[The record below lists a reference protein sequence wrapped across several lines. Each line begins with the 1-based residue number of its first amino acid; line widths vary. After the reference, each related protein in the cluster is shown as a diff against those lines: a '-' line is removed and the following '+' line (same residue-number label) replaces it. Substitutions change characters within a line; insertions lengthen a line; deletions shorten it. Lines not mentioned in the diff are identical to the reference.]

1 MMVARP
7 GFVLP
12 AGVCRFTPKGEAFNS
27 NARSFEEIAAGATQR
42 NCRLENRRAKGRRDS
57 RPMAGNVCRHK
68 FERARRAGEHFQSN
82 GRGGVRKFSVGPRG
96 RQTDTVRFFPT
107 VGVSPSVTRLRTTS
121 INSRNDL
128 TYSEYSLPLDAS
140 WEPDFWG
147 SIRNTY
153 KASKLEAQATLADLE
168 NTRLT
173 VQSGLEADYFTLRS
187 LDLQKELLDS
197 TVHAYRDSLA
207 LTRVLHKRVA
217 ESMTH
222 HEEACGRNQLGQ
234 PARESCPNSTV
245 TCCGLSL
252 FVRNCRK
259 ALDRR
264 TEP

>member
-1 MMVARP
+1 DHVGHLRRLAADFEQCDRFGIPPSARHHDHRRLDPEPGADPVHHAGGLSLSGSLAFVVGTSAQKEHRSPRCVAAGMMVARP

-173 VQSGLEADYFTLRS
+173 VQSGLEA
-187 LDLQKELLDS
+187 
-197 TVHAYRDSLA
+197 
-207 LTRVLHKRVA
+207 
-217 ESMTH
+217 
-222 HEEACGRNQLGQ
+222 
-234 PARESCPNSTV
+234 
-245 TCCGLSL
+245 
-252 FVRNCRK
+252 
-259 ALDRR
+259 
-264 TEP
+264 